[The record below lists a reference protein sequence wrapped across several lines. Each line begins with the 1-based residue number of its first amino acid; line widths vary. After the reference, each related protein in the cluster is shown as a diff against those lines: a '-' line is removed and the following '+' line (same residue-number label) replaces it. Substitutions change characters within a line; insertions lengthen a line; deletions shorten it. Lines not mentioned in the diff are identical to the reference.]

1 MPEHDLAT
9 PGPGD
14 GKPSRLPRAVL
25 FDWDNT
31 LVDNW
36 GCIHAALN
44 AALVAHGLP
53 PWTLEETRIR
63 VRQSLRDSF
72 PRLFGDRWTD
82 ARDIFYDHFGRH
94 HLDYLK
100 PLPGAEGLLSALAG
114 QGVYLGVVSNKTGR
128 FLRAESAQLGW
139 DRYFGKLVGAGDAP
153 QDKPAVDPIH
163 MALEPGGLIAGP
175 DVWFIGDADV
185 DMQCAHAG
193 GCVPMLIG
201 NSPDDFGNFPPAHR
215 FDTCDIVSDLVR
227 RLGAPISLETPVE
240 QRK

>member
-1 MPEHDLAT
+1 MSDDPI
-9 PGPGD
+9 
-14 GKPSRLPRAVL
+14 SLPRAVL

-44 AALVAHGLP
+44 AALITHGLP
-53 PWTLEETRIR
+53 PWTVEETRVR

-82 ARDIFYDHFGRH
+82 ARDVFYQHFGDH

-100 PLPGAEGLLSALAG
+100 PLPGAESLLKALTEHDI
-114 QGVYLGVVSNKTGR
+114 YLGVVSNKTGR
-128 FLRAESAQLGW
+128 FLRAESSALGW
-139 DRYFGKLVGAGDAP
+139 DRYFGKLVGATDAA

-163 MALEPGGLIAGP
+163 IALAPSGIAPGAE
-175 DVWFIGDADV
+175 VWFVGDADI

-193 GCVPMLIG
+193 GCVPLLVG
-201 NSPDDFGNFPPAHR
+201 DSQDDFRNFPPAHR
-215 FDTCDIVSDLVR
+215 FDNCDILSSLVQ
-227 RLGAPISLETPVE
+227 RLRATISLESAGERP
-240 QRK
+240 K

>member
-1 MPEHDLAT
+1 MRVADTGPEEPD
-9 PGPGD
+9 
-14 GKPSRLPRAVL
+14 RLPRAVL

-44 AALVAHGLP
+44 AALVAHDLP
-53 PWTLEETRIR
+53 PWTLEETRVR

-100 PLPGAEGLLSALAG
+100 PLPGAEDLLKALSDG
-114 QGVYLGVVSNKTGR
+114 GVYLGVVSNKTGR

-153 QDKPAVDPIH
+153 HDKPAVDPIH
-163 MALEPGGLIAGP
+163 MALAPGGFPAGP
-175 DVWFIGDADV
+175 DVWFVGDADV
-185 DMQCAHAG
+185 DMQCAHAA
-193 GCVPMLIG
+193 GCLPMLIG
-201 NSPDDFGNFPPAHR
+201 DGPDDFGDFPPAHR
-215 FDTCDIVSDLVR
+215 FGGCGIVSDLVR
-227 RLGAPISLETPVE
+227 RLRTTISLESPVE
-240 QRK
+240 RSE

>member
-1 MPEHDLAT
+1 MTVLQDAAT
-9 PGPGD
+9 GEPL
-14 GKPSRLPRAVL
+14 RLPRAAL

-44 AALVAHGLP
+44 AALVAHDLP
-53 PWTLEETRIR
+53 PWTLAETRIR
-63 VRQSLRDSF
+63 VRQSMRDSF

-100 PLPGAEGLLSALAG
+100 PLPGAESLLRALSDG
-114 QGVYLGVVSNKTGR
+114 GVYLGVVSNKTGR
-128 FLRAESAQLGW
+128 FLRAESAALGW
-139 DRYFGKLVGAGDAP
+139 NHYFGKLVGAGDAP
-153 QDKPAVDPIH
+153 RDKPEVDPIH
-163 MALEPGGLIAGP
+163 MALAPGGIAAGP

-193 GCVPMLIG
+193 GCVPLLIG
-201 NSPDDFGNFPPAHR
+201 DSPDDFQNFPPAHR
-215 FDTCDIVSDLVR
+215 FDACDIVSDLVQRLRGTISQESSTER
-227 RLGAPISLETPVE
+227 RSWPN
-240 QRK
+240 